1 MSVTMS
7 QYPDHHELPPSDH
20 LHPSV
25 YIAIASLVLLF
36 VVSAF
41 VSFAGREADYLLAV
55 VTGFFVIV
63 MAIPYLLWRVW
74 RRHGDTKRR
83 RKSGCRTGLRAI
95 LRPGKAGSPVAKP
108 QSRVLLPIAAVAFGM
123 TAIGIVL
130 LLVAHHLA

>member
-1 MSVTMS
+1 MNVTMS

-20 LHPSV
+20 LHPGV

-74 RRHGDTKRR
+74 RRHGDVKP
-83 RKSGCRTGLRAI
+83 A
-95 LRPGKAGSPVAKP
+95 AGERLQDWAAGDLETW
-108 QSRVLLPIAAVAFGM
+108 QSRLTGRAAATQVLLPIAAVAFGM

-130 LLVAHHLA
+130 LLVAHHVV